1 VSAIVGPVVNRD
13 AVEGVRREVG
23 HLRSTWY
30 DLGTAAGSRDVG
42 LCRIVLDPRGWS
54 TPAHVHAAEEETFFV
69 LAGDGLLWQD
79 GETFAVGPGDC
90 IVHRPGSAAHT
101 LRGGADGLDVLAYG
115 QRREAGLAHL
125 PRAGVSWASPSWVK
139 APGGLHPWAQEAEA
153 GAPECPPPAAERPAN
168 VVRLEDA
175 ASDFGG
181 AVRNL
186 GRSAGADRTGL
197 NHVTLAPG
205 ADGAPAHCHSAEEE
219 LFVVLDGDGEL
230 ALHPRGGGEPERHP
244 LRAGDVVSRSA
255 GSGVSHAFRAG
266 ASGLTYLAYGTRE
279 PGDMTYYPAM
289 GVVALRGLGVRLR
302 VDPA

>member
-1 VSAIVGPVVNRD
+1 VNRVANRD

-30 DLGTAAGSRDVG
+30 DLGQAAGSRDVG
-42 LCRIVLDPRGWS
+42 LCRIVVEPRGWS
-54 TPAHVHAAEEETFFV
+54 TPAHVHAAEEEIFYV

-115 QRREAGLAHL
+115 ERREAGLAHL
-125 PRAGVSWASPSWVK
+125 PRAGVSWASPSWVA
-139 APGGLHPWAQEAEA
+139 APAGPHPWTQEAEA
-153 GAPECPPPAAERPAN
+153 GAPECPPPALLRPAN
-168 VVRLEDA
+168 VVRLDDA
-175 ASDFGG
+175 ESAFGG
-181 AVRNL
+181 AVRHL
-186 GRSAGADRTGL
+186 GRSAGAERTGL
-197 NHVTLAPG
+197 NHVSLA
-205 ADGAPAHCHSAEEE
+205 ADAEGAPAHCHSAEEE
-219 LFVVLDGDGEL
+219 LFVVLEGDGEL

-244 LRAGDVVSRSA
+244 LVAGDVVARPA
-255 GSGVSHAFRAG
+255 GTGEAHAFRAG
-266 ASGLTYLAYGTRE
+266 PAGLVYLAYGTRE
-279 PGDMTYYPAM
+279 PSDMAYYPGA